1 MLYNYHIIKYA
12 ISFIKI
18 IILKIKNCY
27 IIIKHFF
34 AFEHIFYKKLYYL

>member
-1 MLYNYHIIKYA
+1 MLYNNHNIKYA

-27 IIIKHFF
+27 TII
-34 AFEHIFYKKLYYL
+34 AFEHIFFYKKLNYL